1 MTEYVA
7 LLRGIGPGNPQM
19 RNEKLRG
26 VLEGLGFERVRS
38 VISSGNV
45 LFEADSGDVEALEA
59 KIQAAWPERLG
70 FESTTILRT
79 REQLE
84 RLVADNPFGDME
96 DVKSSR
102 LQATFLKRE
111 TDVKLD
117 LPHTPD
123 EGDYTVLAIVDRTV
137 CSTIDLTGS
146 STPDLMRWLEKTF
159 SKEITTRTWKTVN
172 RIVERMRK
180 DSTE

>member
-1 MTEYVA
+1 MTEYIA
-7 LLRGIGPGNPQM
+7 LLRGIGPGNPNM

-26 VLEGLGFERVRS
+26 VLEGLGFENVRS

-45 LFEADSGDVEALEA
+45 LFEAKSADAEALEA
-59 KIQAAWPERLG
+59 KIQAAWPEQLG

-84 RLVADNPFGDME
+84 QLVADNPFGDRE
-96 DVKSSR
+96 DVKTSR
-102 LQATFLKRE
+102 LQVTFLKQE

-117 LPHTPD
+117 LPHTPPD
-123 EGDYTVLAIVDRTV
+123 GDYTVIAIADRTV
-137 CSTIDLTGS
+137 CSTIDLSGS

-159 SKEITTRTWKTVN
+159 TKDITTRTWKTVH
-172 RIVERMRK
+172 RIVKRMRD
-180 DSTE
+180 DSGE